1 MSTPHHTGPHGE
13 APGLEGVGQGAGAG
27 ACTVVYAEGAG
38 QEGFGIGWFE
48 SCQQPLGCRAVPRC
62 EVPGCPGV
70 VGAGH

>member
-1 MSTPHHTGPHGE
+1 M
-13 APGLEGVGQGAGAG
+13 
-27 ACTVVYAEGAG
+27 VYAEGAG